1 MDPCKRTGAAGPLQ
15 AHGLSWV
22 ATFASTATGQC
33 THLGKARRC
42 TTLLPCCPQEHTVA
56 ADPPRWW
63 PGYRRA
69 AQGSTPPAGCE
80 RGASTANPHPPPAHM
95 RSRSSYLAET
105 AASSGRRAAASDS
118 AAFGERLACCAV
130 LPPNFPPNAGCPNA
144 GSARKRAFG
153 GKFGWE
159 RGKGKPLN
167 LMLDKYKSRCVPMG
181 NRMLK
186 GRDYSESF
194 AIGARI
200 HILPWDITLVT
211 LRRDFLAPFPSVTP
225 QSVVVWIDGSCYLP
239 KFGRLKINL

>member
-130 LPPNFPPNAGCPNA
+130 LPPNFPPNAGCQRWLCTQTSVWRKVWVGA
-144 GSARKRAFG
+144 G
-153 GKFGWE
+153 E
-159 RGKGKPLN
+159 GKPLN
-167 LMLDKYKSRCVPMG
+167 LMLDKSSPGACRWVTACSRGATTPS
-181 NRMLK
+181 RSPSA
-186 GRDYSESF
+186 RAYIYSP
-194 AIGARI
+194 G
-200 HILPWDITLVT
+200 T
-211 LRRDFLAPFPSVTP
+211 
-225 QSVVVWIDGSCYLP
+225 
-239 KFGRLKINL
+239 

>member
-1 MDPCKRTGAAGPLQ
+1 MVEVDAAAVRVTSMDPCKRTGAAGPLQ

-130 LPPNFPPNAGCPNA
+130 LPPNFPPNKRWLSERSLFYLDLTLGASRVAG
-144 GSARKRAFG
+144 G
-153 GKFGWE
+153 
-159 RGKGKPLN
+159 
-167 LMLDKYKSRCVPMG
+167 
-181 NRMLK
+181 
-186 GRDYSESF
+186 
-194 AIGARI
+194 
-200 HILPWDITLVT
+200 
-211 LRRDFLAPFPSVTP
+211 DFLHLGQGNPTQRTAQGRSVGAL
-225 QSVVVWIDGSCYLP
+225 GSKVYSI
-239 KFGRLKINL
+239 GVGG